1 MATTLRRL
9 RHRAELTQTQLAAT
23 AGMAASAVSGIERGY
38 IRPSVRRARA
48 LADALGV
55 RVADVEELLEAVQYH
70 TRRGRV
76 DG

>member
-1 MATTLRRL
+1 MGTTLRHL
-9 RHRAELTQTQLAAT
+9 RHRAELTQTQLAAA
-23 AGMAASAVSGIERGY
+23 AGMAASAVSGVERGF
-38 IRPSVRRARA
+38 IRPSVQRARA

-55 RVADVEELLEAVQYH
+55 RVEDVEELQEAVEYH